1 MSLSWLREHTAPA
14 RTSSPSSSYASS
26 SPLHIARSHILRS
39 LAYSARF
46 FLNNNNHHY
55 GYIYRITRMPF
66 SVLVSFF
73 HSLYIISV
81 DFFLFCYNYNLDYTL
96 KTFLFTE
103 KYSFH
108 FRFFPHEFF
117 VYFFHWVLL
126 LLLLLFIERILT
138 WEHTLNT
145 ERCSKRSL
153 FNFQS
158 QKKTTRRLMIMLQLF
173 TRIIIY
179 IISFRLCRWVFRR
192 REVEKSSYV
201 EMRKRKKTTAWC
213 GTINRIECEKER

>member
-1 MSLSWLREHTAPA
+1 MVTWAYRTGAYIVAIIIIRLIFSPAHRTITHSSLFSLF
-14 RTSSPSSSYASS
+14 
-26 SPLHIARSHILRS
+26 RS
-39 LAYSARF
+39 L

-108 FRFFPHEFF
+108 FRFFPLEFF

-158 QKKTTRRLMIMLQLF
+158 QKNNKALNDHVTTFYKNHHLHYFFSSLSI
-173 TRIIIY
+173 
-179 IISFRLCRWVFRR
+179 WVF
-192 REVEKSSYV
+192 VGGK
-201 EMRKRKKTTAWC
+201 
-213 GTINRIECEKER
+213 

>member
-1 MSLSWLREHTAPA
+1 MVTWAYRTGAYMVAIIIIRLIFSPAHRTITHSSLFSLF
-14 RTSSPSSSYASS
+14 
-26 SPLHIARSHILRS
+26 RS
-39 LAYSARF
+39 L

-108 FRFFPHEFF
+108 FRFFLHEFF

-138 WEHTLNT
+138 WEHTLNC
-145 ERCSKRSL
+145 EHSV
-153 FNFQS
+153 QS
-158 QKKTTRRLMIMLQLF
+158 EVCLIFSPKKTTRRLMIMLQLF

-179 IISFRLCRWVFRR
+179 IINFFSFRLCRFGFSA
-192 REVEKSSYV
+192 EGS
-201 EMRKRKKTTAWC
+201 RKVKLCRNA
-213 GTINRIECEKER
+213 